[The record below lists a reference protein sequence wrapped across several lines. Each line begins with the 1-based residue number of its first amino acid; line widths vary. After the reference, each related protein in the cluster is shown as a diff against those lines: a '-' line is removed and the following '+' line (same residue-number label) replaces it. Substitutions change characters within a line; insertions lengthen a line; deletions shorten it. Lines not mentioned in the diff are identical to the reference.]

1 MMTLTRPS
9 WGLCS
14 EVKMNRISIIVKAT
28 WDAEAKVWV
37 AESDDIEGLATEADT
52 LEGLTEKVL
61 AMIPELLVLNGLKSD
76 MPNIP
81 VHIMAEQCAR
91 VANPYY

>member
-1 MMTLTRPS
+1 MMTQTRPS

-14 EVKMNRISIIVKAT
+14 EVKMNRISITVKAT

-37 AESDDIEGLATEADT
+37 AESDDIDGLVTEAST
-52 LEGLTEKVL
+52 LEDLTAKVL
-61 AMIPELLVLNGLKSD
+61 SIIPELLVLNGLKSD

-81 VHIMAEQCAR
+81 IHIMAEQHAR
-91 VANPYY
+91 IANPCY